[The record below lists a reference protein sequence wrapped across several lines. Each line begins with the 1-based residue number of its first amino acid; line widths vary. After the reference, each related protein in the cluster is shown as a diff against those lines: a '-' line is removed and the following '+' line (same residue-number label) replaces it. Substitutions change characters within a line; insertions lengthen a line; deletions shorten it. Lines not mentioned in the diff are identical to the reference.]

1 MENTVVVVLIIPGKK
16 IKIDLE
22 VNLDIT
28 ATELAVAI
36 NSAYELGID
45 TSNIRNCYI
54 KAEHPIALL
63 RGNKT
68 LREFGIR
75 NGTVIRITARGAGN
89 E

>member
-1 MENTVVVVLIIPGKK
+1 MENTVVVILIIPSRKLK
-16 IKIDLE
+16 VDLE

-28 ATELAVAI
+28 ATELAIAI

-54 KAEHPIALL
+54 KSERPIALL

-68 LREFGIR
+68 LREFGLR
-75 NGTVIRITARGAGN
+75 NGSIIKVTA
-89 E
+89 

>member
-1 MENTVVVVLIIPGKK
+1 MENTVVVVLIIPGRKLEV
-16 IKIDLE
+16 DLE

-28 ATELAVAI
+28 ANELAIAI

-54 KAEHPIALL
+54 KCENPIALL

-68 LREFGIR
+68 LREFGLR
-75 NGTVIRITARGAGN
+75 NGSVIMVSA
-89 E
+89 

>member
-1 MENTVVVVLIIPGKK
+1 MENTVVVVLIIPGRKLK
-16 IKIDLE
+16 VDLE

-28 ATELAVAI
+28 ANELAIAI

-54 KAEHPIALL
+54 KCENPIALL

-68 LREFGIR
+68 LREFGLR
-75 NGTVIRITARGAGN
+75 NGSVIMVSA
-89 E
+89 

>member
-1 MENTVVVVLIIPGKK
+1 MENSVVVILLIPSRRLKV
-16 IKIDLE
+16 DLE

-28 ATELAVAI
+28 ATELAIAI

-54 KAEHPIALL
+54 KSERPIALL

-68 LREFGIR
+68 LREFGLR
-75 NGTVIRITARGAGN
+75 NGSIIKVTA
-89 E
+89 

>member
-1 MENTVVVVLIIPGKK
+1 MENSVVVILLIPSRRLKV
-16 IKIDLE
+16 DLE

-28 ATELAVAI
+28 ATELAIAI

-54 KAEHPIALL
+54 KSERPIALL

-68 LREFGIR
+68 LREFGLR
-75 NGTVIRITARGAGN
+75 NGTIIKVTA
-89 E
+89 